1 MNIMLDAKRA
11 SSHNRGMNKL
21 PLAKRAQILNLLC
34 EGMSMRAV
42 ARIVDVSFN
51 TVAKALID
59 AGTVCAEMHDEM
71 VQGVK
76 ASRIQCDEIWAF
88 NYCKERSVATAKSA
102 PADAGDIWTWTAID
116 ADSKLI
122 VSYLVG
128 DRSGQAAI
136 ELMDDLRSRLVNR
149 VQLSTD
155 GHRAYLEA
163 VEGAFGA
170 DVDYAQVIKMY
181 GATPTAPGR
190 YSPAE
195 CTGIKKVRVEGN
207 PDKAHVS
214 TSYVEVHNKTMRMHM
229 RRFTRLT
236 NGHSKK
242 VANHAHMVALYTMFY
257 NFIRTHGKLRMSP
270 AMAAGIAPTFLRFE
284 DVIARIDAAQAPKVR
299 GPYKK
304 RQAEISN

>member
-1 MNIMLDAKRA
+1 MKVHINM
-11 SSHNRGMNKL
+11 SMNKL
-21 PLAKRAQILNLLC
+21 PQAKRAQILNLLC

-42 ARIVDVSFN
+42 ARITDVSFN

-59 AGTVCAEMHDEM
+59 AGTVCAQMHDEL
-71 VQGVK
+71 VQGVT
-76 ASRIQCDEIWAF
+76 ASKVQCDEIWSF
-88 NYCKERSVATAKSA
+88 NYCKQRAVATAKSA

-128 DRSGQAAI
+128 DRSGETAI
-136 ELMDDLRSRLVNR
+136 DLMDDLRGRLVNR
-149 VQLSTD
+149 VQLTTD

-163 VEGAFGA
+163 VEGAFGG
-170 DVDYAQVIKMY
+170 DIDYAQVIKQY
-181 GATPTAPGR
+181 GPTPSPAGR

-195 CTGIKKVRVEGN
+195 CTGIRKVSVEGN
-207 PDKAHVS
+207 PDMKQAN
-214 TSYVEVHNKTMRMHM
+214 TSFVEAHNKTMRMHM

-242 VANHAHMVALYTMFY
+242 IANHVHMVALYTLFY
-257 NFIRTHGKLRMSP
+257 NFIRTHSKLRMTP
-270 AMAAGIAPTFLRFE
+270 AMQAGIATTFMSFD
-284 DVIARIDAAQAPKVR
+284 DVLARIDATQAPKVR

-304 RQAEISN
+304 RIAA

>member
-1 MNIMLDAKRA
+1 M
-11 SSHNRGMNKL
+11 HKL
-21 PLAKRAQILNLLC
+21 PLAKRVQILTMLT
-34 EGMSMRAV
+34 EGVSMRAV
-42 ARIVDVSFN
+42 GRMVDVSPN
-51 TVAKALID
+51 TVDKMLVAAGKA
-59 AGTVCAEMHDEM
+59 CAEMHDEM
-71 VQGVK
+71 VRDVRAK
-76 ASRIQCDEIWAF
+76 RVQCDEIWAF
-88 NYCKERSVATAKSA
+88 NYCKQRTVATAKRA
-102 PADAGDIWTWTAID
+102 PADAGDLWTWTAID

-136 ELMDDLRSRLVNR
+136 ELMDDVRARVANR

-181 GATPTAPGR
+181 GPTPTPAGR

-195 CTGIKKVRVEGN
+195 CTGIRKTRIEGD
-207 PDKAHVS
+207 PDPAHVS
-214 TSYVEVHNKTMRMHM
+214 TSFVEAHNKTMRMHM

-242 VANHAHMVALYTMFY
+242 VANHAHMVALYTLFY
-257 NFIRTHGKLRMSP
+257 NFIRTHSKLKMTP
-270 AMAAGIAPTFLRFE
+270 AMQAGIARTFLTFE
-284 DVIARIDAAQAPKVR
+284 DVIARVDADGPTPALGKR
-299 GPYKK
+299 GPRGAYKPRAAK
-304 RQAEISN
+304 LAK

>member
-1 MNIMLDAKRA
+1 M
-11 SSHNRGMNKL
+11 GMRKL
-21 PLAKRAQILNLLC
+21 APKARVQILNLLC
-34 EGMSMRAV
+34 EGMSMRAIARV
-42 ARIVDVSFN
+42 ADVSFN
-51 TVAKALID
+51 TVAKLLID

-71 VQGVK
+71 VRDVK

-88 NYCKERSVATAKSA
+88 NYCKQRTVASAKSA
-102 PADAGDIWTWTAID
+102 PADAGDIWTWTGID

-128 DRSGQAAI
+128 DRSGDAAI
-136 ELMDDLRSRLVNR
+136 ELMDDLRARLANR

-170 DVDYAQVIKMY
+170 DVDYAQIIKMY
-181 GATPTAPGR
+181 GPTIDKGGR

-195 CTGIKKVRVEGN
+195 CTGIKKVRIGGD
-207 PDKAHVS
+207 PDIAHVS
-214 TSYVEVHNKTMRMHM
+214 TSYVEAHNKTMRMHM

-257 NFIRTHGKLRMSP
+257 NFIRTHSKLRMSP
-270 AMAAGIAPTFLRFE
+270 AMAAGIADTFLGFE
-284 DVIARIDAAQAPKVR
+284 DVLVRIDAKQVPKVR
-299 GPYKK
+299 GPYRK
-304 RQAEISN
+304 RAVSE